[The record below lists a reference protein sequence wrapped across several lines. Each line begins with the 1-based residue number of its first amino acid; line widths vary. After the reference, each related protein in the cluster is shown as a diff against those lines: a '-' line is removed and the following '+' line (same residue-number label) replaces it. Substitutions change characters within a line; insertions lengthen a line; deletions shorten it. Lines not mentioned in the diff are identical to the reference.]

1 MENQNVVHRG
11 EHVTN
16 SVYRCVLSWEDCKF
30 LETYEMSLLELTF
43 FLFLPS

>member
-16 SVYRCVLSWEDCKF
+16 SVYRCVLSWEEF
-30 LETYEMSLLELTF
+30 LET
-43 FLFLPS
+43 